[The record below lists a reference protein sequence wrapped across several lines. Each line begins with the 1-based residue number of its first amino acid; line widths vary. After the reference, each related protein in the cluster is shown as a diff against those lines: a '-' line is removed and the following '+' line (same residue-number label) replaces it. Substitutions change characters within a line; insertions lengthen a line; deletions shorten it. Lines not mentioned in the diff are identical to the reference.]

1 MKTLV
6 TALMISATA
15 FAGAA
20 QAADDSSL
28 TREQVV
34 AEMQAARSAGLIST
48 GELDYPPRVS
58 SASDKSRSEVKAEL
72 AAAIEAGQISIGE
85 QVYPS
90 VAGTASS
97 KTRAEVKA
105 ELFDYAAA
113 HAGERVEA

>member
-20 QAADDSSL
+20 QADESTL

-48 GELDYPPRVS
+48 GELDYPRAFNS
-58 SASDKSRSEVKAEL
+58 TNDKSRSEVNAEL
-72 AAAIEAGQISIGE
+72 AAAIEAGQITIGE
-85 QVYPS
+85 EAYPS
-90 VAGTASS
+90 VAAAASS
-97 KTRAEVKA
+97 KTRAQVKA

-113 HAGERVEA
+113 NAGERVEA